1 MKCEQCGT
9 EIAVYELYP
18 RSYRL
23 YIYLCEQCKQGFLAH
38 HFDLD
43 LEIYQME
50 RVSMKRAGDL
60 LFLSGLK
67 VEPRVFDFKL
77 DRELDAIVV
86 ADDEVAFGE
95 LARNDRYVYASYSPK
110 ALKRLCR
117 HLGEPD
123 CAEWNEDA
131 LAEEIGKM
139 WESAK

>member
-1 MKCEQCGT
+1 MKCSQCGS
-9 EIAVYELYP
+9 EITVYELYP

-23 YIYLCEQCKQGFLAH
+23 YIYLCKECREGFLAH

-50 RVSMKRAGDL
+50 KVKMKQSGK
-60 LFLSGLK
+60 LFFLYRLK
-67 VEPRVFDFKL
+67 VEPRVFDFTL

-86 ADDEVAFGE
+86 ADAEVALGE
-95 LARNDRYVYASYSPK
+95 LVKNEGYFYASYSPK

-123 CAEWNEDA
+123 CGEWNKDE
-131 LAEEIGKM
+131 LAEKVGRV
-139 WESAK
+139 WEKAK